1 MRHLNLDPFFKSLPR
16 NHLIISCAPLNCG
29 PVQLEVK
36 SSHAADQAE
45 LEGPICASPP
55 VNEVIFRWNICAS
68 EVQRLALRCGK
79 IDFAQVLQQL

>member
-1 MRHLNLDPFFKSLPR
+1 M
-16 NHLIISCAPLNCG
+16 SCAPLNCG

-55 VNEVIFRWNICAS
+55 INEVIFRWNICTS
-68 EVQRLALRCGK
+68 EVQGLALRCGK